1 MGGDKNTPYVG
12 CCTPCCSQHTTHKLA
27 TLIPTFLV
35 ECCEHDGSQH
45 GESSSQRRALAAP
58 KNNPISALALPCLAF
73 GPIRILSPPDGLPKG
88 PPAPLLLLSAL
99 RRFSPEFP
107 SLATFSSHGDA
118 EAAPGAPQD
127 PSSRRRAGPLHREG
141 CRCRRR
147 RRQPHRQVD
156 AGTYPPSSPR
166 SPASRFR
173 SALAS

>member
-1 MGGDKNTPYVG
+1 MGKLFATFQKFFAIFATP
-12 CCTPCCSQHTTHKLA
+12 A
-27 TLIPTFLV
+27 TRSTADTLPHLN
-35 ECCEHDGSQH
+35 
-45 GESSSQRRALAAP
+45 RAAQDPSDAT